1 MPEEVNQNP
10 TNFKVFVAIP
20 AHEGATKV
28 PCTIGLLHL
37 QQVFFLNNIP
47 YEIKF
52 ETGCPYIS
60 MARNNLI
67 AKFMQS
73 DCTDLLFIDDD
84 VGFPLE
90 AVSKIF
96 NYDVDVIA
104 GIYPKRKE
112 PIEWPVIL
120 KVADGKIAIE
130 NGIVEAENLPTGF
143 MRIKREVIQKM
154 QAQYPEL
161 EYIDAN
167 GGEKRFNLF
176 GLYIKDNRF
185 YGDDYG
191 FCHLWTEMGGKTWAI
206 PDIDFIHYGAKSFE
220 GNFHTYIMKEAG
232 RLDGAMKA
240 AQIDGFMARDE
251 LEWLHSQALKSDS
264 IIELGSWKGRST
276 IALLEGCKGSVTAI
290 DNWQGHDPASNGVLE
305 RLAKDEDVFS
315 TFMENVKG
323 YSNLRVIKADTED
336 AAHNVAYDIQP
347 ADMVFID
354 AEHTYDG
361 CKKDIK
367 NWLPKAKKVIAGHDY
382 CDSWP
387 GVVQAVNEA
396 FGQVNVAGTI
406 WYKEIAP

>member
-143 MRIKREVIQKM
+143 MRIKREVIQKIDVTNIITN
-154 QAQYPEL
+154 ASCDFSTSGSVALSERLLTPKEL
-161 EYIDAN
+161 QV
-167 GGEKRFNLF
+167 NLELCKQNF
-176 GLYIKDNRF
+176 VQSWEALQLGYSAFD
-185 YGDDYG
+185 
-191 FCHLWTEMGGKTWAI
+191 EI
-206 PDIDFIHYGAKSFE
+206 PKSFTDFMISYL
-220 GNFHTYIMKEAG
+220 GG
-232 RLDGAMKA
+232 QV
-240 AQIDGFMARDE
+240 AQATEI
-251 LEWLHSQALKSDS
+251 S
-264 IIELGSWKGRST
+264 I
-276 IALLEGCKGSVTAI
+276 
-290 DNWQGHDPASNGVLE
+290 WQGNA
-305 RLAKDEDVFS
+305 
-315 TFMENVKG
+315 
-323 YSNLRVIKADTED
+323 
-336 AAHNVAYDIQP
+336 
-347 ADMVFID
+347 
-354 AEHTYDG
+354 
-361 CKKDIK
+361 
-367 NWLPKAKKVIAGHDY
+367 
-382 CDSWP
+382 
-387 GVVQAVNEA
+387 AVN
-396 FGQVNVAGTI
+396 GQFNGLSTQLSASVAAGGAGAVIPAGGAGKSKSSTS
-406 WYKEIAP
+406 